1 MFGLV
6 ARPGPTTGLP
16 WSIVLAGRGRAF
28 RSLQKVIVRQGGY
41 HVLFGSALAV
51 AAVLL
56 RWSQLTGVAVPQLAR
71 EHIR

>member
-1 MFGLV
+1 
-6 ARPGPTTGLP
+6 
-16 WSIVLAGRGRAF
+16 VLAGRGRAF